1 MNVRLLLGAA
11 CLLATA
17 QVRSEADLYP
27 KLLQLADA
35 RSFDAETL
43 AAAAASPEPKI
54 RLACARLLGH
64 LRQDGAA
71 RLALRLA
78 HDSAVEVR
86 AEALASLGR
95 LLPWLGAGPLHQKT
109 LKTMVFGLAHGD
121 GRVRKAAA
129 WALAASGEGGN
140 ALLSAVSREKDLDVK
155 AFFLRQLWRFSQNS
169 WLSTAVAYAQA
180 GEAEL
185 RRAAVWS
192 LARASSQEASKA
204 LLEALQD
211 PDPQVR
217 LWACEGL
224 GRYKNAAAVTR
235 LVPLLED
242 GEERVRVAALEALA
256 ALGPAARTA
265 VPSKF
270 QRVLANILAEEDLEH
285 PHRKV
290 AAIKLA
296 GTLGCCQGE
305 LTRLV
310 DDGGWFAGVALSA
323 LARQGAREL
332 VEEELA
338 SADVTSRVWAT
349 KALGELRDGAGLL
362 SRAAAD
368 ANVAV
373 RLAAAEVARGMP
385 AESAVPVLQK
395 LLKDADGAVR
405 AQACESLDA
414 LGATPDEKTLADLLD
429 AAKDQGGDAAITL
442 VRLLGKAPSLAPE
455 AVSALEKARLS
466 PEFAVALAAWKE
478 LFRHGRIRAFP
489 GEKPMRPLSF
499 YQEVAR
505 FASQPRYLEVV
516 TLRGTFTVALDVTA
530 APLSAFALSQLAEK
544 GFFDKLT
551 FHRVVSNFVV
561 QGGDPRGDGW
571 GGPGFF
577 LRDEL
582 SLAPFQPGAVGLA
595 LAGPDTGGSQ
605 FFVTLTT
612 QPHLEGFYP
621 RIGRVV
627 SGMEVVERLQVGDT
641 IIRIRAGTG
650 EPPTPIPVWYGPLSL
665 ERLEKSIPE
674 FAENQRNYQPQ
685 ESWLAHLRSSRH
697 RYGLVVV
704 MGTWCSDSREQVPRL
719 LKIVDALGSA
729 NPFDEVKLLGVDRG
743 KQVVPG
749 AAFPYGPVERV
760 PTIVVTLEGS
770 EVGRIVESP
779 LSPSLEE
786 DLVRILAPLE
796 GWEIPEGG
804 ATLTGS

>member
-1 MNVRLLLGAA
+1 MNSRLLVGAA
-11 CLLATA
+11 CLLAA
-17 QVRSEADLYP
+17 SQVHSEADLYP

-35 RSFDAETL
+35 RSFDAQTL
-43 AAAAASPEPKI
+43 AAATASPELNI

-64 LRQDGAA
+64 LRQEAAA

-109 LKTMVFGLAHGD
+109 LKTLVASLAHGD
-121 GRVRKAAA
+121 GLVRQASA

-140 ALLSAVSREKDLDVK
+140 AVLSAISREKDLDVK
-155 AFFLRQLWRFSQNS
+155 AFFLRQLWRFPPSS
-169 WLSTAVAYAQA
+169 WLPTAMTYAQA
-180 GEAEL
+180 EEAEL

-192 LARASSQEASKA
+192 LSRASSQEAAKA

-211 PDPQVR
+211 SDPQVR

-224 GRYKNAAAVTR
+224 RRNKNAAAATR

-242 GEERVRVAALEALA
+242 RDERVRVAAMEALA
-256 ALGPAARTA
+256 ALGPAARKA

-270 QRVLANILAEEDLEH
+270 QRVLVSILAEEDLEH

-296 GTLGCCQGE
+296 GTLDCCQRE

-332 VEEELA
+332 VEKELA

-368 ANVAV
+368 GEVAV

-385 AESAVPVLQK
+385 AETAVPVLQK
-395 LLKDADGAVR
+395 LLKDADWAVR

-414 LGATPDEKTLADLLD
+414 SGARPDEKTLSGLLD
-429 AAKDQGGDAAITL
+429 AAIDQGGDAAITL

-455 AVSALEKARLS
+455 VASALEKARLS
-466 PEFAVALAAWKE
+466 PEFAVALAAWEE

-489 GEKPMRPLSF
+489 GGKPKRPLSF
-499 YQEVAR
+499 YREVAR
-505 FASQPRYLEVV
+505 FANQPRYLEVV
-516 TLRGTFTVALDVTA
+516 TLRGTFTVALDVNA
-530 APLSAFALSQLAEK
+530 APLSAFTLSQLAEK

-605 FFVTLTT
+605 FFVTLTA

-641 IIRIRAGTG
+641 IIRIRAGSG

-674 FAENQRNYQPQ
+674 FAENRRNYQPQ
-685 ESWLAHLRSSRH
+685 ESWLAYLRKSRLS
-697 RYGLVVV
+697 YGLVVA

-719 LKIVDALGSA
+719 LKILDALGSVK
-729 NPFDEVKLLGVDRG
+729 PFGEVKLLGVDRG
-743 KQVVPG
+743 KQVVPRE
-749 AAFPYGPVERV
+749 AFPYGPVERV

-786 DLVRILAPLE
+786 DLVRILSPLE

-804 ATLTGS
+804 AAFTGS

>member
-1 MNVRLLLGAA
+1 MGVRLLLGVA
-11 CLLATA
+11 CLFAAA
-17 QVRSEADLYP
+17 QARSEADLYP
-27 KLLQLADA
+27 NLLQLADA
-35 RSFDAETL
+35 RSFEAETL
-43 AAAAASPEPKI
+43 AAAAESPEPKN

-64 LRQDGAA
+64 LRQAAAA

-78 HDSAVEVR
+78 HDSSVAVR

-109 LKTMVFGLAHGD
+109 LKALVAGLAHGD
-121 GRVRKAAA
+121 RRVRQAAA
-129 WALAASGEGGN
+129 WALAAAGEGGN
-140 ALLSAVSREKDLDVK
+140 AVLSAALREKELEVK
-155 AFFLRQLWRFSQNS
+155 AFFLRQLWRFSPRS
-169 WLSTAVAYAQA
+169 WLPTAVAYAKA

-192 LARASSQEASKA
+192 LARTNSEEAIKA
-204 LLEALQD
+204 LLEALHD

-224 GRYKNAAAVTR
+224 RRSKHPSAASR

-242 GEERVRVAALEALA
+242 SEERVRVAAMEALA
-256 ALGPAARTA
+256 ALGPAARAA
-265 VPSKF
+265 VPSKL
-270 QRVLANILAEEDLEH
+270 QRVLANLVAEEDLEH

-305 LTRLV
+305 LVRLL
-310 DDGGWFAGVALSA
+310 DEGGWFAGVALSA

-332 VEEELA
+332 VEKELV
-338 SADVTSRVWAT
+338 SPDVSSRVWAT
-349 KALGELRDGAGLL
+349 RALEELPDGGGLL
-362 SRAAAD
+362 SRAASD
-368 ANVAV
+368 SEVAV
-373 RLAAAEVARGMP
+373 RLAAAEVARKMP
-385 AESAVPVLQK
+385 AESVVPVLQR
-395 LLKDADGAVR
+395 LLGDADGAVR

-414 LGATPDEKTLADLLD
+414 LGARPSESTLAGLLD
-429 AAKDQGGDAAITL
+429 AAKDQGGEAAITL
-442 VRLLGKAPSLAPE
+442 IRLLGKAPSLAPE
-455 AVSALEKARLS
+455 AASALERARLS
-466 PEFAVALAAWKE
+466 PEFAVALAAWEE

-489 GEKPMRPLSF
+489 GGKPKRPLSF

-516 TLRGTFTVALDVTA
+516 TLRGTFTVALDVAA

-544 GFFDKLT
+544 RFFDKLT

-605 FFVTLTT
+605 IFVTLTS

-621 RIGRVV
+621 KIGQVV
-627 SGMEVVERLQVGDT
+627 AGMDVVERLQVGDT
-641 IIRIRAGTG
+641 IIRIRAGSG

-665 ERLEKSIPE
+665 ERLEASIPE
-674 FAENQRNYQPQ
+674 FAENRRKYQPQ
-685 ESWLAHLRSSRH
+685 ESWLAYLRSSRL
-697 RYGLVVV
+697 RYGLVVA

-719 LKIVDALGSA
+719 VKIVDALGSA
-729 NPFDEVKLLGVDRG
+729 RPFGEVRLLGVDRG

-749 AAFPYGPVERV
+749 AAFPYGFVERV

-804 ATLTGS
+804 AALTGS